1 MNFLSL
7 IMREEPVV
15 GLEISDAALRL
26 VSLLP
31 PTEKGGSSKFAL
43 ATEQLQPGI
52 IVEGKIA
59 DKNAC
64 VAALER
70 IMKQPAA
77 ISRFAIV
84 TIPNEVTHTET
95 LSFPGIIPDD
105 QADGAIKLAL
115 NFHIPWSEEETYFDS
130 EKLSA
135 SSEQPDAPNNN
146 THTEFLLIAAQKTI
160 IDEYLN
166 VLQSANIHVVAI
178 EPNLVSALRTI
189 EPRTEATM
197 TALHGQ
203 SSDTIA
209 IIEGTNPR
217 FLRSLP
223 HARFTSKEMLDAE
236 LTRMNNYYDTEHGK
250 LPVFVEAGQLPL
262 LPYYQK
268 LIPKSLEG
276 TSAYFAVIGAAG
288 RGLLARR
295 EDHMVNLLPLSTETL
310 YEFQKAVTFSDFLK
324 TTSIAAAAFF
334 TFAYFAIWG
343 LMISIQE
350 DYSRAAINISS
361 HNVPADLIIEESK
374 AHDFNTFIT
383 AMGDIVSPMTTWSTV
398 IQTLY
403 ARTPDGI
410 SIIGLTLGTPAA
422 PITLTGVARS
432 RPELNAYKKILD
444 QLPLLS
450 DVTLPLA
457 NLDKRADIPFTV
469 TFNIKDPTQVAF
481 HL

>member
-7 IMREEPVV
+7 ITREEPVV
-15 GLEISDAALRL
+15 GLEISDAALRI

-95 LSFPGIIPDD
+95 LSFPGVIPDD

-115 NFHIPWSEEETYFDS
+115 NFHIPWNEEDTYFDS
-130 EKLSA
+130 ARIVQE
-135 SSEQPDAPNNN
+135 SETPSTEVN
-146 THTEFLLIAAQKTI
+146 TEFLLIAAQKSL

-178 EPNLVSALRTI
+178 EPHLVSTLRII
-189 EPRTEATM
+189 EPHTEATM

-203 SSDTIA
+203 SSDTFTV
-209 IIEGTNPR
+209 IEGVSPR

-223 HARFTSKEMLDAE
+223 HARFTTKEMLDGE
-236 LTRMNNYYDTEHGK
+236 LTRMNNYYETEHGK
-250 LPVFVEAGQLPL
+250 LPVFVESGQLAL

-268 LIPKSLEG
+268 LVPKSLEG
-276 TSAYFAVIGAAG
+276 TSVYFAVIGAAG

-295 EDHMVNLLPLSTETL
+295 EDHMVSLLPLSTETL

-324 TTSIAAAAFF
+324 TTTIAAAAFF

-361 HNVPADLIIEESK
+361 HNVPADLIIEESR
-374 AHDFNTFIT
+374 AHDFNAFILT
-383 AMGDIVSPMTTWSTV
+383 IGDVVSPMITWSTV
-398 IQTLY
+398 VQTLY

-410 SIIGLTLGTPAA
+410 SIIGLTLGTPTT

-432 RPELNAYKKILD
+432 RPELNAYKKTLE
-444 QLPLLS
+444 QLPLFS
-450 DVTLPLA
+450 EITLPLA
-457 NLDKRADIPFTV
+457 NLDKRADIPFTI
-469 TFNIKDPTQVAF
+469 TFSIKDPTQIAF